1 MKNYTPTNR
10 TNQRNGRIPRN
21 IQSLK
26 TESGRN
32 RKIPIISN

>member
-1 MKNYTPTNR
+1 MKNNTSTHR

-21 IQSLK
+21 IQSSK

-32 RKIPIISN
+32 RKSAQTNY